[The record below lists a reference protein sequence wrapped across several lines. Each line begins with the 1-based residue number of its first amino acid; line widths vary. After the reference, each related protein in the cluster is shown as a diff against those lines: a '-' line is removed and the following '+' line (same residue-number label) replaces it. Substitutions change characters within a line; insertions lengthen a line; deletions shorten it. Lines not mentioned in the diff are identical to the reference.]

1 MNVAWD
7 LGWGGSQSTKPC
19 VFPCTVAAAND
30 EGQVLCMVAAAAVVS
45 GSNRFLLGVLQH
57 VDGNLIVMAA

>member
-1 MNVAWD
+1 
-7 LGWGGSQSTKPC
+7 
-19 VFPCTVAAAND
+19 
-30 EGQVLCMVAAAAVVS
+30 MVAAAAVVS